1 MSYLPL
7 AHSFERTVTYVC
19 LSYGAQIGYFQGVI
33 TELFNDIAEL
43 KPTFLVGAPRV
54 WNRLHDKIQLG
65 LSTASPLRK
74 NLFNWA
80 YSSKKAALENGEAS
94 PFWDK
99 LVFSKI
105 KARLGGRVKWILSG
119 SAPLD
124 PKLGEFL
131 KM

>member
-7 AHSFERTVTYVC
+7 AHSFERVVTYAL
-19 LSYGAQIGYFQGVI
+19 LSYGARIGYFQGVI

-43 KPTFLVGAPRV
+43 KPTFLIGAPRV
-54 WNRLHDKIQLG
+54 WNRLYDKIQVG
-65 LSTASPLRK
+65 LSSSSIVRK
-74 NLFNWA
+74 KLFQWA
-80 YSSKKAALENGEAS
+80 YDSKKQALETGQS
-94 PFWDK
+94 TSFWDT

-105 KARLGGRVKWILSG
+105 KARLGGRVRWILSG

-124 PKLGEFL
+124 TKLAEFL